1 MIDFPQWQNEQ
12 KYSLGHLRA
21 VPKTSELSAE
31 PGKTPLQK
39 ADVFLNG
46 LHLSP
51 YKNNNLLHQRP
62 LP

>member
-1 MIDFPQWQNEQ
+1 MNMIDFPQWQNEQ
-12 KYSLGHLRA
+12 KYSLGHLQA
-21 VPKTSELSAE
+21 GPETSELSVE

-51 YKNNNLLHQRP
+51 
-62 LP
+62 